1 LVASTETAVDRFTDP
16 AHRPTARLSLARA
29 SREFLDRSEPGGD
42 SQLLW
47 ATVFIQASRE
57 QADLEWVLGLLD
69 GTTAV
74 PGLAIDFDLRWSA
87 VIALS
92 ANRPGGEEL
101 IARELERD
109 PTDAGQRQAAAA
121 RAAQP
126 HAQAKRS
133 AWETVIHD
141 ATPSLATKRAIA
153 GSFHQVDQQELLGE
167 FVQPFFD
174 SLLPVWRSHDSEE
187 AISIVEWMYPRA
199 VISRAVVDATD
210 EALARDLP
218 GPLRRSLLE
227 SQDGIK
233 RALRAQAFDSAGT
246 ESPHGA

>member
-1 LVASTETAVDRFTDP
+1 VDRFADP
-16 AHRPTARLSLARA
+16 AHRPIARLSLARA
-29 SREFLDRSEPGGD
+29 SREFLDRSQPGGD

-57 QADLEWVLGLLD
+57 QADLEWVQGLL
-69 GTTAV
+69 GGGTAV
-74 PGLAIDFDLRWSA
+74 PGLAIDFDLRWTS
-87 VIALS
+87 VIAL
-92 ANRPGGEEL
+92 AATRPGGEEL

-126 HAQAKRS
+126 LEQAKRW
-133 AWETVIHD
+133 AWEAVIHD

-153 GSFHQVDQQELLGE
+153 GSFHQVDQQELLNE

-174 SLLPVWRSHDSEE
+174 SLLPIWRSHSSEE

-199 VISRAVVDATD
+199 VISQAVVDATD
-210 EALARDLP
+210 EALAHDLP

-246 ESPHGA
+246 ESLHGA